1 MVIVTLN
8 LTTIR
13 FALMHIA
20 LLGAAIGMVF
30 GQPAL
35 PAAIAAIALGSF
47 ALGPISDRTKMD
59 TGLWSALFMTGS
71 IACAFI
77 LFHTAGISA
86 MEAFGLFTGSIL
98 AMTPLEMWAIVVLGA
113 VIVVTYIVF
122 FREIQLVLYDRQLA
136 AMLGLPAEAI
146 RNGLLV
152 LTGLAVGLAMR
163 IVGALLIDSVI
174 LLPALGALIM
184 GRDLKQVLVACS
196 LIGICGT
203 LGGLLLS
210 MAVDIPSGASM
221 TAVAVAILALSM
233 LVKTVFSKIKAMR

>member
-1 MVIVTLN
+1 
-8 LTTIR
+8 
-13 FALMHIA
+13 
-20 LLGAAIGMVF
+20 
-30 GQPAL
+30 
-35 PAAIAAIALGSF
+35 
-47 ALGPISDRTKMD
+47 
-59 TGLWSALFMTGS
+59 
-71 IACAFI
+71 
-77 LFHTAGISA
+77 
-86 MEAFGLFTGSIL
+86 
-98 AMTPLEMWAIVVLGA
+98 MTPLEMWAIVVLGA